1 MKLLGIGSEFD
12 GGVVIG
18 MNSEVVFVRKNE
30 RTETYSLTVVELLLL
45 AQQQKTAAA

>member
-30 RTETYSLTVVELLLL
+30 RTETYPLIVVELLLL